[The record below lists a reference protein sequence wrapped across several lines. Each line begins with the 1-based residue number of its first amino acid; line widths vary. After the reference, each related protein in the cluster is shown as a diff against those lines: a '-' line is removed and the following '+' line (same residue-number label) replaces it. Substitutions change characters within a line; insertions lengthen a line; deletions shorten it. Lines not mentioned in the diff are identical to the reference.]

1 MIDVADLPAKYRD
14 TPAGP
19 IAELNNVSEA
29 MQMTQANLKEHL
41 QQVEQSLI
49 AQAMEATGGVV
60 AKAARMLSM
69 QRTTLVEKIGKYNIA
84 V

>member
-1 MIDVADLPAKYRD
+1 
-14 TPAGP
+14 
-19 IAELNNVSEA
+19 
-29 MQMTQANLKEHL
+29 MTQANLKEHL